1 MAGLIYDV
9 PVSGVSLT
17 GGTAQTLIMV
27 TAPTNQRL
35 KILEILCS
43 LNGATST
50 NAPATLDYGRPS
62 TSGTSSAGTAFKRDS
77 GMSETVQATLGI
89 TFTVEPTW
97 TSLIASE
104 AYVPQFNGLYHWMI
118 PFTSPIIIPGGG
130 RFAIRVNSP
139 NNVSASARIT
149 VEE

>member
-1 MAGLIYDV
+1 MAGLVFDI
-9 PVSGVSLT
+9 PVSAVALT
-17 GGTAQTLIMV
+17 GAAAQTLIMV
-27 TAPTNQRL
+27 TAPTNQSL
-35 KILEILCS
+35 KIWEILCS
-43 LNGATST
+43 LNGSTST

-62 TSGTSSAGTAFKRDS
+62 SAGTSSAGTGFKRDP
-77 GMSETVQATLGI
+77 GRAETIQTTIGI

-97 TSLIASE
+97 TSLISSE

-118 PFTSPIIIPGGG
+118 PFTNPIIVPGGG

-139 NNVSASARIT
+139 NNVSASARLT